1 MRVALN
7 PSATV
12 RSCTRLIARDVKRIV
27 VSNIVQGVFYFTDDV
42 VVAATRGLV
51 NLDQFPNQC
60 LTIGVEVD
68 VLSRGSNNTSF

>member
-1 MRVALN
+1 
-7 PSATV
+7 
-12 RSCTRLIARDVKRIV
+12 VKRIV

-51 NLDQFPNQC
+51 SLDQFPNQC